1 MLLDAIP
8 TASRS
13 FNFYMI
19 VHGNAKMKS
28 KKGIKTEGTTNI
40 IHTGWDD
47 RKLSKNSIEEEENED
62 VGIRI
67 TPSKMM
73 IRK

>member
-1 MLLDAIP
+1 M
-8 TASRS
+8 
-13 FNFYMI
+13 
-19 VHGNAKMKS
+19 
-28 KKGIKTEGTTNI
+28 
-40 IHTGWDD
+40 
-47 RKLSKNSIEEEENED
+47 SKNSIEEEEEEEEEEDED

>member
-1 MLLDAIP
+1 M
-8 TASRS
+8 
-13 FNFYMI
+13 
-19 VHGNAKMKS
+19 
-28 KKGIKTEGTTNI
+28 
-40 IHTGWDD
+40 
-47 RKLSKNSIEEEENED
+47 SKNSIEEKEEEDED

>member
-1 MLLDAIP
+1 M
-8 TASRS
+8 
-13 FNFYMI
+13 
-19 VHGNAKMKS
+19 
-28 KKGIKTEGTTNI
+28 
-40 IHTGWDD
+40 
-47 RKLSKNSIEEEENED
+47 SKNSIEEEEEEEEDED

>member
-1 MLLDAIP
+1 M
-8 TASRS
+8 
-13 FNFYMI
+13 
-19 VHGNAKMKS
+19 
-28 KKGIKTEGTTNI
+28 
-40 IHTGWDD
+40 
-47 RKLSKNSIEEEENED
+47 SKNSIEEEEEEDED